1 MAATLKALHSLR
13 VGRHQIPPWYHT
25 LNASIHHT
33 PFLIYRSGFHSSTT
47 ASEISQ
53 HLTETCVAEP
63 QWTCPIHVPSPP
75 ERFDAVVSSR
85 DFLVVP
91 ARVAHRLL
99 HYNEVG
105 VKMVGAYPMGKL
117 WNMCYGDEEE

>member
-1 MAATLKALHSLR
+1 MAATLTALHSLR
-13 VGRHQIPPWYHT
+13 VGRQQIPPC
-25 LNASIHHT
+25 
-33 PFLIYRSGFHSSTT
+33 GFHRSTT

-53 HLTETCVAEP
+53 HLTKTCVAEP
-63 QWTCPIHVPSPP
+63 QWTCSIHIPSPPVSLHHARDNP

-91 ARVAHRLL
+91 AGVARGLL
-99 HYNEVG
+99 HDNEAG
-105 VKMVGAYPMGKL
+105 VKTVGAYPMGKL